1 MYVHVWYGMVWY
13 VMLCMYVCVYVWML
27 VCMHGQYS
35 VFDSKVAQRGP
46 KIPEDSPNRPQGGC
60 LGGGGGGGVHY
71 PVRAGF
77 VWSGPVRAGKGSPV
91 PAR

>member
-1 MYVHVWYGMVWY
+1 MCGCMDACMYVHVWYGMVWY

-46 KIPEDSPNRPQGGC
+46 KIPEDSPNKPQGGC
-60 LGGGGGGGVHY
+60 LGGGGGWVYTIRFGLVLFGQG
-71 PVRAGF
+71 R
-77 VWSGPVRAGKGSPV
+77 
-91 PAR
+91 

>member
-1 MYVHVWYGMVWY
+1 MMCFVMVWY

-60 LGGGGGGGVHY
+60 LGGGGGWVYTIRFGLVLFGQG
-71 PVRAGF
+71 R
-77 VWSGPVRAGKGSPV
+77 
-91 PAR
+91 